1 MRGVQRQRKVRRR
14 RGQSAGGAGCEG
26 CERRRGVRKALLIGK
41 PWLNLVFGKKIGSSS
56 EMYNLQTD
64 YLLLY
69 LSCLF
74 HTVHISFTR
83 PATRM
88 QRTSN
93 DVVREIL
100 GQKSAQ
106 YREPASLFWV
116 SSPFLFI
123 FGSGFCLSFCV
134 FADWHDGR
142 SKRRRYSSVQSF
154 ISNSFTTKPRP
165 LSSKRY

>member
-26 CERRRGVRKALLIGK
+26 CGRRRGVRKALLIGK
-41 PWLNLVFGKKIGSSS
+41 PWLNLVFGKKIDSSS

-116 SSPFLFI
+116 SSPFYLSLVQVFV
-123 FGSGFCLSFCV
+123 CLSVCSLIGTTDEV
-134 FADWHDGR
+134 NDEDVHPLNHSYRIHSLLSQD
-142 SKRRRYSSVQSF
+142 RYQAH
-154 ISNSFTTKPRP
+154 
-165 LSSKRY
+165 RY